1 MIFVTQRIVSPTMFT
16 RKHSP
21 FRPAFAEK
29 PSLPQPP
36 TQIQVQVKN
45 PPVNAFPAQK
55 TYDEFPSLGSVVY
68 KRK

>member
-1 MIFVTQRIVSPTMFT
+1 MFT

-21 FRPAFAEK
+21 VRPSVAAALA
-29 PSLPQPP
+29 LPTKKPP
-36 TQIQVQVKN
+36 TQNQVEVKN

-55 TYDEFPSLGSVVY
+55 TYDEFPSLGSVIY

>member
-1 MIFVTQRIVSPTMFT
+1 MFT

-21 FRPAFAEK
+21 LRYVSVPSVNK
-29 PSLPQPP
+29 PSLP
-36 TQIQVQVKN
+36 TQIKVEVKN

>member
-1 MIFVTQRIVSPTMFT
+1 MFT

-21 FRPAFAEK
+21 VRPSVPVA
-29 PSLPQPP
+29 LPTKKPP
-36 TQIQVQVKN
+36 TQIQVEVKN